1 MAPGSIVGNFEAMHI
16 AARQDIAADSAALPR
31 LLLIDC
37 YAEMRRTARAM
48 IRGEGDL
55 SFQPTDLAHEAA
67 IRLMGLDRIEVNGH
81 GHMLALSAR
90 VMRQTLVDEIRRA
103 RATKR
108 QVPNSLTE
116 WPGGGRKQIELDI
129 LDDALRALAE
139 VSAEHAEIVELRFS
153 LGLTVEEAA
162 SATGITT
169 RTVKRRWQAARTWL
183 QHYLDTD
190 HPGTDGV
197 LAHA

>member
-1 MAPGSIVGNFEAMHI
+1 MHVAPA
-16 AARQDIAADSAALPR
+16 QDAGPDSAGLPR

-48 IRGEGDL
+48 IRSEGDL

-67 IRLMGLDRIEVNGH
+67 IRLMGLDRIDVNGH

-90 VMRQTLVDEIRRA
+90 VMRQTLIDEIRRA
-103 RATKR
+103 KAAKR
-108 QVPNSLTE
+108 QAPNSLTE

-139 VSAEHAEIVELRFS
+139 VSTEHAEIVELRFS

-162 SATGITT
+162 AATGITT
-169 RTVKRRWQAARTWL
+169 RTVKRRWQAARAWL
-183 QHYLDTD
+183 QRYLE
-190 HPGTDGV
+190 TDGAV
-197 LAHA
+197 AHA